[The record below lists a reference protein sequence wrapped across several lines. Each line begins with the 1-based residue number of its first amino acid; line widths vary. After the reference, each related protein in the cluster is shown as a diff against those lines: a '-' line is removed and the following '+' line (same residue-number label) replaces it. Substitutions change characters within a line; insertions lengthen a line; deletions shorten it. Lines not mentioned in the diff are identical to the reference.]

1 MRPSLVY
8 LWSLALEAGDVGLTA
23 AGAFVVLEKRLDELD
38 LLWLET
44 GRRVVTWTS
53 DPVYGPVEVLRAR

>member
-8 LWSLALEAGDVGLTA
+8 LWSLALDAGDVGVTA
-23 AGAFVVLEKRLDELD
+23 KGTFVVLEKRLDELE

-44 GRRVVTWTS
+44 GRRAVTWMR